1 VEVIV
6 EMVYASSGLLKG
18 VLIDSW
24 TAYSWRDVT
33 GWLHQHPKIE
43 MLEEKIQSLGIRSR
57 CNVLKITDVEIIHN
71 RKPVALPEP
80 WRPAWHEPDIKPQG
94 ATSFSFLK
102 IYTDEGI
109 TGVGPC
115 LPPNSLP
122 PAYIA
127 FVKSTLIGSDPF
139 YVERFFETNMGGR
152 EATTSSLGGV
162 DAALWDIIGK
172 ASGRPVYKLLGACRD
187 RVPVYIATAQLH
199 SPEEHAKEAV
209 KYRNEGVRAIK
220 LRLHRPNHEDDL
232 EVVKAVRDAVG
243 DDMDIM
249 VDANQNNYAPSY
261 NYWSRRTAMWM
272 AKKLDALN
280 VYFLEDPLPLRDVEG
295 IKQLADAV
303 DMNVSGGEHSNHVYQ
318 FRDLLF
324 SGAFDIVQPDIIIGN
339 PGIGISGIKRVAQIA
354 DSVGRMIVPHVYT
367 GGISGLHLAAT
378 LQVMGTVKNCPFVE
392 YPLEPPALTV
402 ETQHGLLK
410 EPILIDRDGRV
421 QVPQLPGI
429 GVEINQ
435 EFVERYL

>member
-1 VEVIV
+1 
-6 EMVYASSGLLKG
+6 
-18 VLIDSW
+18 
-24 TAYSWRDVT
+24 
-33 GWLHQHPKIE
+33 
-43 MLEEKIQSLGIRSR
+43 
-57 CNVLKITDVEIIHN
+57 LKITDVEIIGN
-71 RKPVALPEP
+71 RKPVTLPEP
-80 WRPAWHEPDIKPQG
+80 WRPAWHEPDIGPQG
-94 ATSFSFLK
+94 ATYFSFFK
-102 IYTDEGI
+102 IHTNEGI
-109 TGVGPC
+109 TGIGPSM
-115 LPPNSLP
+115 PIDSLP
-122 PAYIA
+122 PSYIA
-127 FVKSTLIGSDPF
+127 FVKNTLIGSDPF
-139 YVERFFETNMGGR
+139 NVGRFFETNMSGR
-152 EATTSSLGGV
+152 EATSSSLGGV
-162 DAALWDIIGK
+162 DAALWDIVGK
-172 ASGRPVYKLLGACRD
+172 ASGKPVHKLLGAYRD
-187 RVPVYIATAQLH
+187 RIPVYIATAQLH
-199 SPEEHAKEAV
+199 SPEEHAREAI

-220 LRLHRPNHEDDL
+220 LRLHRPDYKDDL
-232 EVVKAVRDAVG
+232 AVVKAVRDAVG
-243 DDMDIM
+243 DDMEIM

-295 IKQLADAV
+295 VKQLADAV
-303 DMNVSGGEHSNHVYQ
+303 DMAISGGEHAKDVYH

-324 SGAFDIVQPDIIIGN
+324 SGAYDIVQPDIIIGN
-339 PGIGISGIKRVAQIA
+339 PGIGMSGVKRVAQIA

-378 LQVMGTVKNCPFVE
+378 LQIMGTVKNCPFVE

-410 EPILIDRDGRV
+410 EPIRIDMDGCV

>member
-1 VEVIV
+1 
-6 EMVYASSGLLKG
+6 M
-18 VLIDSW
+18 
-24 TAYSWRDVT
+24 
-33 GWLHQHPKIE
+33 
-43 MLEEKIQSLGIRSR
+43 
-57 CNVLKITDVEIIHN
+57 KITDVEIIYN

-80 WRPAWHEPDIKPQG
+80 WRPAWHEPDSEPTG
-94 ATSFSFLK
+94 ATFFSYFEVQ
-102 IYTDEGI
+102 TDEGI
-109 TGVGPC
+109 TGIGPC
-115 LPPNSLP
+115 MPIDSIP

-127 FVKSTLIGSDPF
+127 FVKNTLIGSNPF

-162 DAALWDIIGK
+162 DAALWDIVGK
-172 ASGRPVYKLLGACRD
+172 ASGKPVYKILDAYRD
-187 RVPVYIATAQLH
+187 RVPAYVATAQLH
-199 SPEEHAKEAV
+199 SPEEHAREAI
-209 KYRNEGVRAIK
+209 KYRDEGVRAIK
-220 LRLHRPNHEDDL
+220 LRLHRPDYKDDL
-232 EVVKAVRDAVG
+232 AVVKAVRDAVG
-243 DDMDIM
+243 DDMEIV

-272 AKKLDALN
+272 AKKLDALD
-280 VYFLEDPLPLRDVEG
+280 VYFLEDPLPLRDTEG

-303 DMNVSGGEHSNHVYQ
+303 NMHISGGEHSRDIHQ

-324 SGAFDIVQPDIIIGN
+324 SGTFDIVQPDIIIGN
-339 PGIGISGIKRVAQIA
+339 PGVGMTGIKKVAQMA

-378 LQVMGTVKNCPFVE
+378 LQIMGTVKNCPFVE

-402 ETQHGLLK
+402 ETQHGLIK
-410 EPILIDRDGRV
+410 KPILIEGDGCV